1 MLSPLNAEDK
11 LLLKIV
17 AGLSVILQVRCLQLF
32 LVLWFDPVHVRI
44 VD

>member
-11 LLLKIV
+11 LLLKVV
-17 AGLSVILQVRCLQLF
+17 AGLSVILQVGCLELF
-32 LVLWFDPVHVRI
+32 LVLGFDPVYVRV